1 MDKIEVLKQYFGHT
15 EFRSGQS
22 EIIDNILSGRDVLGI
37 MPTGAGKSVCYQV
50 PAMLLDG
57 ITIVISPLIS
67 LMKDQ
72 VEALV
77 QSGVPAAFI
86 NSSLTYS
93 QYLEVFRRAS
103 NGAYKIIYVAPER
116 LVTDEFIAFAERIR
130 IAMVTVD
137 EAHCVSQWGQ
147 DFRPSYLKITEFI
160 SRLSYR
166 PIVSAFTAT
175 ATAEV
180 RADIAAILRL
190 NDPFVITTGFDRQ
203 NLYFEVRRPAKKLEA
218 LINILNENKDK
229 CCIVYCLTRKNVEA
243 VCQELEDR
251 GFAATR
257 YHAGLSDAERHTNQD
272 DFIYDRK
279 NIMVATNAF
288 GMGIDKS
295 NVSLVVH
302 YNMPKNL
309 EGYYQEA
316 GRAGR
321 DGEPASCILLY
332 SGQDVVTNK
341 FLIENSGED
350 NEELDPKLRAE
361 LKKRDLDRLSQMTFY
376 STTTDCLRGFIL
388 RYFGEKPQHF
398 CGHCSNCCT
407 SFETADITIEAQ
419 KIISCV
425 YRVYNLNGRS
435 VGKSTIADILH
446 GSKSEKLTRM
456 GYDKLTTYGIMA
468 DVPMHRIRAI
478 IDFLVEKNYLGVTS
492 GEYPVLT
499 ANANTAAVIKEKL
512 KIEMKLPK
520 ERKAAVPKEKE
531 AVAPVDSELLDS
543 LKALRK
549 KLADREGVPA
559 YIIFT
564 DASLR
569 DMCRKLPEDED
580 EFLGISGVGRKKCE
594 LYGKAFLEVIN
605 EYAQKA
611 KEEHRWTEKED
622 EKLRHDYKIGLS
634 IMSMSETHGRSPDDI
649 RVRLGK
655 LGLIKIRN

>member
-116 LVTDEFIAFAERIR
+116 LVTDEFIAFAERSR

-350 NEELDPKLRAE
+350 NEELDPKLRSE

-388 RYFGEKPQHF
+388 KYFGERPQHF

-580 EFLGISGVGRKKCE
+580 EFLGISGVGRKKCG
-594 LYGKAFLEVIN
+594 LYGKAFLEAIN
-605 EYAQKA
+605 DYAQKA

-634 IMSMSETHGRSPDDI
+634 IMSMSEAHGRSPDDI

>member
-103 NGAYKIIYVAPER
+103 NGAYKIIYIAPER
-116 LVTDEFIAFAERIR
+116 LVTDEFIAFAERSR

-160 SRLSYR
+160 RRLSYR

-350 NEELDPKLRAE
+350 NEELDPKLRSE

-388 RYFGEKPQHF
+388 KYFGEKPQHF

-446 GSKSEKLTRM
+446 GSKSEKLARM

-569 DMCRKLPEDED
+569 DMCRKLPKDED

>member
-103 NGAYKIIYVAPER
+103 NGAYKIIYIAPER
-116 LVTDEFIAFAERIR
+116 LVTDEFIAFAERSR

-350 NEELDPKLRAE
+350 NEELDPKLRSE

-388 RYFGEKPQHF
+388 KYFGERPQHF

-446 GSKSEKLTRM
+446 GSKSEKLARM

-569 DMCRKLPEDED
+569 DMCRKLPKDED

-622 EKLRHDYKIGLS
+622 EKLRRDYKSGLS
-634 IMSMSETHGRSPDDI
+634 IMSMSEAHGRSPDDI

>member
-116 LVTDEFIAFAERIR
+116 LVTDEFIAFAERSR

-341 FLIENSGED
+341 FLIENSGEE
-350 NEELDPKLRAE
+350 NEELDPKLRSE

-388 RYFGEKPQHF
+388 KYFGEKPQHF

-407 SFETADITIEAQ
+407 SFETADITVEAQ

-425 YRVYNLNGRS
+425 YRVYNMNGRS

-456 GYDKLTTYGIMA
+456 GYDRLTTYGIMA
-468 DVPMHRIRAI
+468 DVPMHRIRAV

-492 GEYPVLT
+492 GDYPVLT
-499 ANANTAAVIKEKL
+499 VTENTAAVIKEKL

-531 AVAPVDSELLDS
+531 ALAPVDAELLDS

-569 DMCRKLPEDED
+569 DMCRKLPEDEA

-605 EYAQKA
+605 DYAQKA
-611 KEEHRWTEKED
+611 KEDHRWTEKED

-634 IMSMSETHGRSPDDI
+634 IMSMSEAHGRSPDDI
-649 RVRLGK
+649 RVRLNK

>member
-350 NEELDPKLRAE
+350 NEELDPKLRSE

-388 RYFGEKPQHF
+388 KYFGEMPQHF

-580 EFLGISGVGRKKCE
+580 EFLGVSGVGRKKCE

-611 KEEHRWTEKED
+611 EEEHRWTEKED

>member
-103 NGAYKIIYVAPER
+103 NGAYKIIYIAPER
-116 LVTDEFIAFAERIR
+116 LVTDEFIAFAERSR

-341 FLIENSGED
+341 FLIENSGEE
-350 NEELDPKLRAE
+350 NEELDPKLRSE

-388 RYFGEKPQHF
+388 KYFGEKPQHF

-407 SFETADITIEAQ
+407 SFETADITVEAQ

-425 YRVYNLNGRS
+425 YRVYNMNGRS

-468 DVPMHRIRAI
+468 DVPMHRIRSI

-569 DMCRKLPEDED
+569 DMCRKLPKDED

-611 KEEHRWTEKED
+611 EEEHRWTEKED
-622 EKLRHDYKIGLS
+622 EKLRHDYKSGLS
-634 IMSMSETHGRSPDDI
+634 IMSMSEAHGRSPDDI
-649 RVRLGK
+649 RVRLNK
-655 LGLIKIRN
+655 LGLVKIRN

>member
-50 PAMLLDG
+50 PAMLLEG

-103 NGAYKIIYVAPER
+103 NGAYKIIYIAPER
-116 LVTDEFIAFAERIR
+116 LVTDEFIAFAERSR

-218 LINILNENKDK
+218 LINILNENKNK

-388 RYFGEKPQHF
+388 KYFGEKPQHF

-407 SFETADITIEAQ
+407 SFEAADITIEAQ

-446 GSKSEKLTRM
+446 GSKSEKLARM

-611 KEEHRWTEKED
+611 EEEHRWTEKED
-622 EKLRHDYKIGLS
+622 EKLRRDYKSGLS
-634 IMSMSETHGRSPDDI
+634 IMSMSEAHGRSPDDI

>member
-103 NGAYKIIYVAPER
+103 NGAYKIIYIAPER
-116 LVTDEFIAFAERIR
+116 LVTDEFIAFAERSR

-160 SRLSYR
+160 RRLSYR

-218 LINILNENKDK
+218 LINILNENREK

-350 NEELDPKLRAE
+350 NEELDPKLRSE

-388 RYFGEKPQHF
+388 KYFGERPQHF

-611 KEEHRWTEKED
+611 EKEHRWTEKED
-622 EKLRHDYKIGLS
+622 EKLRRDYKSGLS
-634 IMSMSETHGRSPDDI
+634 IMSMSEAHGRSPDDI

>member
-116 LVTDEFIAFAERIR
+116 LVTDEFIAFAERSR

-350 NEELDPKLRAE
+350 NEELDPKLRSE

-388 RYFGEKPQHF
+388 KYFGERPQHF

-446 GSKSEKLTRM
+446 GSKSEKLARM

-569 DMCRKLPEDED
+569 DMCRKLPKDED

-622 EKLRHDYKIGLS
+622 EKLRRDYKSGLS
-634 IMSMSETHGRSPDDI
+634 IMSMSEAHGRSPDDI

>member
-116 LVTDEFIAFAERIR
+116 LVTDEFIAFAERSR

-350 NEELDPKLRAE
+350 NEELDPKLRSE

-388 RYFGEKPQHF
+388 KYFGERPQHF

-425 YRVYNLNGRS
+425 YRVYNLNVRS

-478 IDFLVEKNYLGVTS
+478 IDFLGEKNYLGVTS

-499 ANANTAAVIKEKL
+499 ANTNTAAVIKEKL

-531 AVAPVDSELLDS
+531 AVASVDSELLDS

-549 KLADREGVPA
+549 RLADREGVPA

-594 LYGKAFLEVIN
+594 LYGKAFLEAIN
-605 EYAQKA
+605 DYAQKA
-611 KEEHRWTEKED
+611 EEEHRWTEKED
-622 EKLRHDYKIGLS
+622 EKLRRDYKSGLS
-634 IMSMSETHGRSPDDI
+634 IMSMSEAHGRSPDDI

-655 LGLIKIRN
+655 LVLIKIRN

>member
-116 LVTDEFIAFAERIR
+116 LVTDEFIAFAERSR

-218 LINILNENKDK
+218 LINILNENKNK

-388 RYFGEKPQHF
+388 KYFGEKPQHF

-407 SFETADITIEAQ
+407 SFEAADITIEAQ

-446 GSKSEKLTRM
+446 GSKSEKLARM

-611 KEEHRWTEKED
+611 EEEHRWTEKED
-622 EKLRHDYKIGLS
+622 EKLRRDYKSGLS
-634 IMSMSETHGRSPDDI
+634 IMSMSEAHGRSPDDI

>member
-116 LVTDEFIAFAERIR
+116 LVTDEFIAFAERSR

-350 NEELDPKLRAE
+350 NEELDPKLRSE

-388 RYFGEKPQHF
+388 KYFGEKPQHF

-611 KEEHRWTEKED
+611 EEEHRWTEKED